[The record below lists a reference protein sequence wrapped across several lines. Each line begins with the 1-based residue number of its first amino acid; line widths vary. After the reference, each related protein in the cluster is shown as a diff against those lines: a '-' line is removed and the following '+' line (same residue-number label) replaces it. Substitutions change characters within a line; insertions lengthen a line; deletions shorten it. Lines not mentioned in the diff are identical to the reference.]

1 MRARFVLG
9 LCVAAGVVSSAPA
22 KKSEPVITL
31 NSAQLRCLLE
41 GYPLLK
47 GSLAVDQKYRAHIS
61 TSPVCEVELAP
72 EREGKGGGVSVRFLP
87 DAGYE
92 VLRTK

>member
-1 MRARFVLG
+1 MKARSLLG
-9 LCVAAGVVSSAPA
+9 LCVAAGLVSSAPA

-31 NSAQLRCLLE
+31 SSAQLTCLLE
-41 GYPLLK
+41 GYSLLK

-61 TSPVCEVELAP
+61 TALACEVELAP
-72 EREGKGGGVSVRFLP
+72 EREGKGGGVAVRFLP